1 MVSFGHGFVTL
12 AGKGCAVIRKEP
24 LFFSVS
30 SEGRSQM
37 CLLPEPLG
45 QRCSR
50 QFIGNIT
57 YNYVVFA
64 VGVACTGIDQG
75 SPTWWEFWV
84 PNLESSFAWH
94 HDVTTKQRCRYST
107 SADTQNAFCKLSYS
121 HSLRVACDRECM
133 SLLGSRT

>member
-1 MVSFGHGFVTL
+1 MVLGYLRDLSILRAMVSFGHGFVTL
-12 AGKGCAVIRKEP
+12 VDTYKAASLVGKGCAVIRKEP

-57 YNYVVFA
+57 YMCAFA
-64 VGVACTGIDQG
+64 VYGG
-75 SPTWWEFWV
+75 SILGPPGWWEFWV
-84 PNLESSFAWH
+84 A
-94 HDVTTKQRCRYST
+94 
-107 SADTQNAFCKLSYS
+107 
-121 HSLRVACDRECM
+121 
-133 SLLGSRT
+133 